1 MDQRKGRGVLYAC
14 LNQQL
19 FVFRPTLPV
28 QIKGMIGKQ
37 AESVHDLHTLL
48 LMKTIMTMSLILLML
63 VNQTDFFLSD
73 GKRKAPDK
81 DGRL

>member
-1 MDQRKGRGVLYAC
+1 
-14 LNQQL
+14 
-19 FVFRPTLPV
+19 
-28 QIKGMIGKQ
+28 MIGEQ
-37 AESVHDLHTLL
+37 TESVHDLHTLL